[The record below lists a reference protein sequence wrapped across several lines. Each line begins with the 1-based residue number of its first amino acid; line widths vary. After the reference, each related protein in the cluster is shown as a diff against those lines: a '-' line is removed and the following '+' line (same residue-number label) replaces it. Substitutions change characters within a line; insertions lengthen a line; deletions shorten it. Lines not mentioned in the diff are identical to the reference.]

1 VTQFQIRESTDIN
14 QSQGL
19 VILAEVRQPK
29 IAVGALVI
37 LEVFDGLVGRIQVN
51 IKLVIESLTRILDL

>member
-1 VTQFQIRESTDIN
+1 VTQFQIRESTDIH

-19 VILAEVRQPK
+19 VVLAEVRQPK